1 MDDDELVQL
10 RQEQDDTVA
19 DLAHAY
25 PSIRALVDA
34 GVALEPFADPHG
46 DHQVACRLTA
56 DEIFERHRDHLEDL
70 AARRVLD
77 LVAFVASQITGTGPA
92 AEAATSIAT
101 ETVPDLRPPVDDDH
115 DPAARESELRDAVA
129 LVLAANTLQ
138 ATELDW

>member
-1 MDDDELVQL
+1 MDDEELAQL

-25 PSIRALVDA
+25 PSIAALVEG
-34 GVALEPFADPHG
+34 GVALEPFADPLD

-56 DEIFERHRDHLEDL
+56 DEIFERHREHLEDL

-77 LVAFVASQITGTGPA
+77 LVAFVASQITGDGPA
-92 AEAATSIAT
+92 AEAAASIT
-101 ETVPDLRPPVDDDH
+101 TQTVPDLRPPADDDQ
-115 DPAARESELRDAVA
+115 DPDAREGELRDAVA

-138 ATELDW
+138 ATALDW